1 VKHHI
6 SLTTG
11 WAVLEYL
18 ARALSQKR
26 GSFRAELRDAG
37 DGIGTISSDTI
48 RGHVALH
55 HFVVPHSKTAKAD
68 SASKL
73 GD

>member
-1 VKHHI
+1 MRR
-6 SLTTG
+6 G
-11 WAVLEYL
+11 FEF
-18 ARALSQKR
+18 LSQKR

-37 DGIGTISSDTI
+37 DGVGTISPAI
-48 RGHVALH
+48 RFGDMSPCT
-55 HFVVPHSKTAKAD
+55 FVVPHSKTAKAD